1 MKKKDRVRVEVYL
14 LERRS
19 MLLSGREKSDSSVQ
33 KESDMLTA
41 RRHHRRDN
49 AAMLGGGRAPRADA
63 GFLLTRR

>member
-1 MKKKDRVRVEVYL
+1 M
-14 LERRS
+14 ERRS

-49 AAMLGGGRAPRADA
+49 AAMLGGGPRADA